1 MLEGDNN
8 MIAEKIVEMSMSPH
22 EFLIKHQLSQEKMA
36 ELIGVNTRTVQ
47 RWLSGERNP
56 STITLKM
63 LAMTDRLLE
72 LE

>member
-1 MLEGDNN
+1 